1 MLSAAILCCAFLLLG
16 SCASFQGSGSSERI
30 QYFSFDPDVRVAVNS
45 ESDADLS
52 KPTLLIIY
60 ALPNGNSIE
69 MTAGKNM
76 TPGLDWHYDIQHI
89 AAQTRFLRR
98 EMNNTN
104 IVTAYLETKEKSW
117 PAWRRKRISSEADIA
132 RIVDLLRFETGQP
145 RSVAIAGHSGGGSFI
160 SGFID
165 AYDTIPKYVD
175 RICYL
180 DANYSYND
188 SLDHGKKIY
197 QWLRNDTAKKL
208 VVIAYDDREIV
219 YEGKK
224 IIGPSGGTF
233 RATQR
238 MLQRFVQ
245 LDTVTA
251 SADSTIVRSRS
262 VNDQAHFIVHANPLN
277 AILHTVLVERN
288 GFIHSM
294 LLNTDAEEKKYTFFG
309 ERAYRQLIRED

>member
-1 MLSAAILCCAFLLLG
+1 M
-16 SCASFQGSGSSERI
+16 
-30 QYFSFDPDVRVAVNS
+30 RVAINT
-45 ESDADLS
+45 ESDADMS

-69 MTAGKNM
+69 MTAGKSM
-76 TPGLDWHYDIQHI
+76 SPGLDWHYDIQHI

-98 EMNNTN
+98 EMSSMN
-104 IVTAYLETKEKSW
+104 VVAAYLETKEKSW
-117 PAWRRKRISSEADIA
+117 PAWRRKRSSSPSDIA

-145 RSVAIAGHSGGGSFI
+145 RSVAISGHSGGGSFI

-165 AYDTIPKYVD
+165 AYDTIPGYVD

-188 SLDHGKKIY
+188 SLNHGKKLY
-197 QWLRNDTAKKL
+197 QWLRGDSAHTLA
-208 VVIAYDDREIV
+208 VIAYDDREIV

-224 IIGPSGGTF
+224 IIGPTGGTY

-245 LDTVTA
+245 LDTVISST
-251 SADSTIVRSRS
+251 DSIIVRSYS
-262 VNDQAHFIVHANPLN
+262 VDRQAHFIVHTNPLN

-294 LLNTDAEEKKYTFFG
+294 LLNTDAEEKEYTFFG
-309 ERAYRQLIRED
+309 ERAYSKYIREE